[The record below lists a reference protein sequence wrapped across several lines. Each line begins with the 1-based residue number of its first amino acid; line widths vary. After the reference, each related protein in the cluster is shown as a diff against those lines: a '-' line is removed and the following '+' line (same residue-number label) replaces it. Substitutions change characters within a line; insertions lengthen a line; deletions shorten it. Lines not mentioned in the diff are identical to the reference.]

1 MLAPAS
7 NPLNVGSII
16 AAKQDKPVTW
26 AKTCDLPLEKLMHI
40 AMKHSAKKRKRE
52 GTLNAQT
59 KRRYSA
65 KKVERDALIQKRR
78 RMRTERQRRLKQK
91 IKSAKSKLCR
101 SVQKIYC
108 LKKAKLY
115 EQYMLWRAVS
125 SSFPVTDIQVL
136 EKFYSKSVDDRKRC
150 LKKITNANK
159 NLNLRMS
166 AGSVIQRQEPEEWSS
181 SDEETLDMM
190 RPLVFV
196 KLCEMSDS
204 SDDELLSDIACKRK
218 KYTHC
223 K

>member
-7 NPLNVGSII
+7 NPLNVSSII
-16 AAKQDKPVTW
+16 GAKQDKPVTW
-26 AKTCDLPLEKLMHI
+26 AKTCDLPLEKVLHI

-52 GTLNAQT
+52 GTRNAQT
-59 KRRYSA
+59 KRRFLA

-78 RMRTERQRRLKQK
+78 RMRIERQRRLEQK
-91 IKSAKSKLCR
+91 IKSAKNKLCT
-101 SVQKIYC
+101 SVQKVYC
-108 LKKAKLY
+108 LTKTKLY

-125 SSFPVTDIQVL
+125 SSFPVNDIQVL
-136 EKFYSKSVDDRKRC
+136 DKFNSKSVDDRKQC
-150 LKKITNANK
+150 LKKIINANK
-159 NLNLRMS
+159 NLNLRMA
-166 AGSVIQRQEPEEWSS
+166 AGSVIQGQEPEEWSS

-190 RPLVFV
+190 RPLVFD

-204 SDDELLSDIACKRK
+204 SDDELLSDIAFKRK

>member
-1 MLAPAS
+1 
-7 NPLNVGSII
+7 
-16 AAKQDKPVTW
+16 
-26 AKTCDLPLEKLMHI
+26 
-40 AMKHSAKKRKRE
+40 
-52 GTLNAQT
+52 
-59 KRRYSA
+59 
-65 KKVERDALIQKRR
+65 
-78 RMRTERQRRLKQK
+78 
-91 IKSAKSKLCR
+91 
-101 SVQKIYC
+101 
-108 LKKAKLY
+108 
-115 EQYMLWRAVS
+115 MLWRAVS

-136 EKFYSKSVDDRKRC
+136 EKIYSKSVDDRKRC

-190 RPLVFV
+190 SPLVFV